1 MASIMQKSPLV
12 QTLSALNL
20 RERQELGRWVR
31 SPAFNRRPEVVEL
44 YDWLC
49 TQLGG
54 NEPAEPE
61 LSNKRTLRRHLD
73 VDEPGLRHTMSYLFR
88 IVKQYLAWREWSAD
102 PQAEG
107 RYLCRALRKKGLSA
121 VFDKEFKTL
130 ENVPQNAPQNAAFYL
145 ERYQLAMEHW
155 EAQHHKGPME
165 GNQLRASD
173 AAFSNFVAITAL
185 RHGCAA
191 LDQPGLIA
199 SQEIS
204 WLAETVSAV
213 EAGRFADVPAVQV
226 YYHCYKLMHEGS
238 AVNFEALKN
247 LLAEQPALLPS
258 QELRD
263 VYLIAINFCIKK
275 LNTGARNFIREALDL
290 YRLGLERQVIQDSG
304 VLSKATY
311 QNILLLALASEEWD
325 WARNFLETYRNAL
338 PSAERHN
345 TYHFN
350 LALYFFR
357 KKDYAAAQEIL
368 RDVDFR
374 DVHHNLDARRM
385 LVRIYFDTGAF
396 NALDALLHSF
406 RIYLQRHRTI
416 GYHRDLNANF
426 VRMVQR
432 LLKLP
437 PGDAQAREDL
447 RQQMAD
453 EYYLAEREWLLEQI
467 NTAHHTSFAQT
478 VNFPLKTK

>member
-1 MASIMQKSPLV
+1 MQKSPLV
-12 QTLSALNL
+12 QTLAALSL
-20 RERQELGRWVR
+20 RERQELGRWVQ

-54 NEPAEPE
+54 SEPEPE
-61 LSNKRTLRRHLD
+61 LSNKRTLRRHLA

-88 IVKQYLAWREWSAD
+88 IVKQYLAWREWTAD
-102 PQAEG
+102 PQSEG

-145 ERYQLAMEHW
+145 ERYQIAIEHW
-155 EAQHHKGPME
+155 EAQHRKGPME

-204 WLAETVSAV
+204 WLAETVRAV
-213 EAGRFADVPAVQV
+213 EAGRFAEIPSVQV
-226 YYHCYKLMHEGS
+226 YYHCYKLMHAGS
-238 AVNFEALKN
+238 EVNFEALKN
-247 LLAEQPALLPS
+247 LLAGQPDLLPA

-290 YRLGLERQVIQDSG
+290 YRLGLERQVIQDGG

-325 WARNFLETYRNAL
+325 WARNFLETYRHAL

-374 DVHHNLDARRM
+374 NVHHNLDARRM

-396 NALDALLHSF
+396 DALEALLHSF
-406 RIYLQRHRTI
+406 RIYLQRHRNI
-416 GYHRDLNANF
+416 GYHRELNANF
-426 VRMVQR
+426 VRMVQQ

-437 PGDAQAREDL
+437 PGDAQTRGEL
-447 RQQMAD
+447 HQRITN
-453 EYYLAEREWLLEQI
+453 EPYLAEREWLLEQI
-467 NTAHHTSFAQT
+467 EKAHHTSFVQA
-478 VNFPLKTK
+478 VNFSPKTK

>member
-1 MASIMQKSPLV
+1 MQKSPLV
-12 QTLSALNL
+12 QTLAALNL
-20 RERQELGRWVR
+20 RERQELGRWVQ

-49 TQLGG
+49 AQSGG
-54 NEPAEPE
+54 SAPEPE
-61 LSNKRTLRRHLD
+61 LSNKRALRRHLS

-88 IVKQYLAWREWSAD
+88 IVKQYLAWREWTAD
-102 PQAEG
+102 SQSEG
-107 RYLCRALRKKGLSA
+107 RYLCRALRKKGLSV

-130 ENVPQNAPQNAAFYL
+130 ENAPQDAPQNAAFYL
-145 ERYQLAMEHW
+145 ERYQIAIEHW
-155 EAQHHKGPME
+155 EAQHRKGPME

-204 WLAETVSAV
+204 WLAETVNAV
-213 EAGRFADVPAVQV
+213 EAGRFAVVPAVQV

-238 AVNFEALKN
+238 VFNFEALKK
-247 LLAEQPALLPS
+247 LLAGQPELLPS

-396 NALDALLHSF
+396 DALDALLHSF
-406 RIYLQRHRTI
+406 RIYLQRHRNI
-416 GYHRDLNANF
+416 GYHRELNANF
-426 VRMVQR
+426 VRIVQQ

-437 PGDAQAREDL
+437 PGAEQAREDL
-447 RQQMAD
+447 RQRITN
-453 EYYLAEREWLLEQI
+453 EPYLAEREWLLEQI
-467 NTAHHTSFAQT
+467 ELAHHTSFVQS
-478 VNFPLKTK
+478 VNFSPKTK